1 LKLSLSSS
9 IFSQNNDKITYKLK
23 EFPLSV
29 AIVSLEESG
38 ALNVIFNNIPDL
50 VLEALENVDTFLS
63 QNPKYVK
70 MNLTDSETS
79 SLFLLI
85 KGDQLFV
92 GAQKKINENVHEIK
106 NVLTVVISSVLILLK
121 IKNKGLLSEKADL
134 LERSLK
140 DIEVAVHSVNTL
152 LNSLKEINKDSGKE
166 YKIRVKDFLSSAT
179 SELKSVTENSDIDLV
194 LNIDVNQEDAF
205 VLTHGILLNQ
215 IVVNLFKNAVYA
227 ISKPGQINPKLVVDI
242 KEVGDM
248 ITFMIKDNGEGID
261 EDKKSFI
268 FKSGFTTKGKDGS
281 GVGLYLCKKG
291 VERSGGSLQ
300 LLPSDGAGACF
311 YFELPL
317 SK

>member
-1 LKLSLSSS
+1 M
-9 IFSQNNDKITYKLK
+9 
-23 EFPLSV
+23 SV
-29 AIVSLEESG
+29 AIVSVEESG
-38 ALNVIFNNIPDL
+38 TLKVIFNDIPDL
-50 VLEALENVDTFLS
+50 VLEALENVDTFLNE
-63 QNPKYVK
+63 NPKFVK

-85 KGDQLFV
+85 RGDLLFA

-140 DIEVAVHSVNTL
+140 DIEVAVHNVNTL

-166 YKIRVKDFLSSAT
+166 YKVRVRDFLHSAT
-179 SELKSVTENSDIDLV
+179 SELKSVTENSEIELV
-194 LNIDVNQEDAF
+194 LNIDVKQEDSF
-205 VLTHGILLNQ
+205 VVTQGILLNQ
-215 IVVNLFKNAVYA
+215 IVVNLFKNAIYS
-227 ISKPGQINPKLVVDI
+227 ISKPDQLNPKLVVDI
-242 KEVGDM
+242 KEKDDM
-248 ITFMIKDNGEGID
+248 ITFKIKDNGEGID
-261 EDKKSFI
+261 EDKQSAI

-300 LLPSDGAGACF
+300 LLSSDGTGACF
-311 YFELPL
+311 YFELPI